1 MLDGFRILDLADEKG
16 QLCARLLGDLGADV
30 VKIEPPGGD
39 SARRLG
45 PYYHDEP
52 HPEKSLYWFAY
63 NTNKR
68 GVTLNLDC
76 ADGRELFRRLVR
88 SADVVLE
95 TFQPGYLAG
104 LGLGYDDLKRI
115 KNDLIMVSITPFG
128 QTGPDAQALAS
139 DLVMMARGGLLYI
152 CGDSDAPPAR
162 VRVPQ
167 SYCQGGAQGAMATAL
182 ALHHRDE
189 TGVGQHIDLSIQEA
203 IANALITVQQN
214 WDMLQRIEERGTRQ
228 RRGNVIGKYSW
239 ACADGYIA
247 WCWWVAPGWGYKMYP
262 LLEWMTEEE
271 MVEDLW
277 DWDWDS
283 RSTNELNQ
291 EEVDHWEEVFTR
303 FFLTHTKEEI
313 FHQALERRIML
324 FPTYSATDL
333 TGYEQLADREY
344 FQSIEHPELGD
355 AVTYPGA
362 FVVTTEPMWSLR
374 LRPPMI
380 GEHNREIYGGELQLG
395 DQDLAALKAAG
406 AI

>member
-1 MLDGFRILDLADEKG
+1 M
-16 QLCARLLGDLGADV
+16 
-30 VKIEPPGGD
+30 
-39 SARRLG
+39 
-45 PYYHDEP
+45 
-52 HPEKSLYWFAY
+52 
-63 NTNKR
+63 
-68 GVTLNLDC
+68 
-76 ADGRELFRRLVR
+76 
-88 SADVVLE
+88 
-95 TFQPGYLAG
+95 
-104 LGLGYDDLKRI
+104 GLGYDDLKRI

-303 FFLTHTKEEI
+303 FFLTHTKAEI
-313 FHQALERRIML
+313 FQQALERRIML

-333 TGYEQLADREY
+333 AGYEQMADREY

-355 AVTYPGA
+355 AITYPGA

-374 LRPPMI
+374 LRPPTV